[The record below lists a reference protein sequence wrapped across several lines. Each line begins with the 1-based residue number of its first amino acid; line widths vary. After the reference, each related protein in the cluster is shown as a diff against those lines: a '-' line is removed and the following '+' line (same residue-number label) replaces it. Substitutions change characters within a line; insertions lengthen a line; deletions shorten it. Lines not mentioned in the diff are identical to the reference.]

1 MLEILLNLE
10 YLHTMTKNKQYD
22 IWSKQLSQ
30 AWGNQDLS
38 KDSYD
43 YRKYYND
50 QPIVAWL

>member
-1 MLEILLNLE
+1 
-10 YLHTMTKNKQYD
+10 MTQLYNT
-22 IWSKQLSQ
+22 WSKQLSQ

-50 QPIVAWL
+50 QPVKQYSST

>member
-1 MLEILLNLE
+1 
-10 YLHTMTKNKQYD
+10 MTQLYN

-30 AWGNQDLS
+30 VWDNQDLS
-38 KDSYD
+38 KDHYD